1 VQSCIASASQTP
13 TFRNTAFGQYE
24 LTTTMSASSGD
35 NYIYD
40 VGSVAG
46 IRPGDELRTNAFI
59 ASGTTVSSIGTITV
73 NTMGSTP
80 CSPTCD
86 LSWITFP
93 NTADYNRLRVGMAIS
108 DGPVDYSRVDS
119 TPYNCTGG

>member
-1 VQSCIASASQTP
+1 
-13 TFRNTAFGQYE
+13 
-24 LTTTMSASSGD
+24 MSASSGD

-80 CSPTCD
+80 GCPSACNPY
-86 LSWITFP
+86 WITFP
-93 NTADYNRLRVGMAIS
+93 NTADYSRMRVGMAIS